1 MHVPNRGAE
10 GVRPDEDAGGDVA
23 NNQGQPEPLGHDP
36 PQEGGHQNKRDV
48 ASYSHGST
56 HTLLRSP
63 NQSFA
68 EDGAPAFAPAGG
80 VVDAVVYPTALQ
92 YPGAPRSRW
101 WEIEDA
107 AVDIGGYPPDTSHFP
122 TTLLIDLIASHGDDW
137 FLFPVDARGGH
148 ILTLRTV
155 TVTDAFGESYPLT
168 PPADWWLFKTTGL
181 DLHSLVV

>member
-1 MHVPNRGAE
+1 M
-10 GVRPDEDAGGDVA
+10 
-23 NNQGQPEPLGHDP
+23 
-36 PQEGGHQNKRDV
+36 
-48 ASYSHGST
+48 
-56 HTLLRSP
+56 
-63 NQSFA
+63 
-68 EDGAPAFAPAGG
+68 
-80 VVDAVVYPTALQ
+80 ALQ

-181 DLHSLVV
+181 DLHSLVVWLRALSPVQGRPLENVLLGLDEYSNYLWAVERRVEGHDVRAPERTEQQE